1 MNYSPNQL
9 KSLAQSNPKELARV
23 VTSPN
28 VDTHMLTVGAEFLGE
43 VSDERI
49 VLPAFRQLLKHVHA
63 LVREGA
69 MTGLS
74 AFYLEKSPPQDILDK
89 LRVMAKTDPAP
100 NLRDYAQ
107 SLLDDFEV
115 LTMMDIYMGG
125 GSIQCP

>member
-28 VDTHMLTVGAEFLGE
+28 ADTHMLTVGAEFLGE

-49 VLPAFRQLLKHVHA
+49 ALPAFRQLLKHVHA

-74 AFYLEKSPPQDILDK
+74 SFYLERKPPSDILDR
-89 LRVMAKTDPAP
+89 LRTMAKSDPSN

-107 SLLDDFEV
+107 SLLQDFEA
-115 LTMMDIYMGG
+115 L
-125 GSIQCP
+125 P